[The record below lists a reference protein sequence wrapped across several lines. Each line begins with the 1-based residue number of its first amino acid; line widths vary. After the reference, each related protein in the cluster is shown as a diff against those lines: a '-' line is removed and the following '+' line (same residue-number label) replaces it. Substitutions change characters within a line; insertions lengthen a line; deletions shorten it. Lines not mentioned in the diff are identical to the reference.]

1 MKHNQIIKNET
12 LLQQISFMAKD
23 IKELRSTIKITQEHI
38 MQVEKALSEN
48 PFTRD
53 WFVEPKANPCL
64 SRKKSR

>member
-1 MKHNQIIKNET
+1 
-12 LLQQISFMAKD
+12 MAKD